1 MAGIQNIIKKQF
13 LIYIYNQKI
22 VKFFFFFYFEYV
34 NVLQLNGAHLRKKE
48 NEIFYWRRK
57 FSYLCAPRYLVSS
70 NRWYSLFIFKR
81 IYINVQIK
89 IELIFQIFLHLYL
102 HFLDIN
108 SFYFLFLIR
117 VISTYAVASKKIKY
131 RAQEERVHNNPIL
144 KI

>member
-1 MAGIQNIIKKQF
+1 MKYFIGEENF
-13 LIYIYNQKI
+13 PIYVHLVISSHRI
-22 VKFFFFFYFEYV
+22 VDI
-34 NVLQLNGAHLRKKE
+34 HLK
-48 NEIFYWRRK
+48 
-57 FSYLCAPRYLVSS
+57 
-70 NRWYSLFIFKR
+70 LFIFKR

-131 RAQEERVHNNPIL
+131 RAQEERVHDNPIL